1 MGSLIQRVPKH
12 GSRILTYPQ
21 LIFYII
27 TMITSTFCFFLRRVL
42 TYFETCHVSF
52 PQVFLMCSSSSS
64 RYLFLG
70 RRSMHPTGCHWTK
83 QIIFNRCECRFWMV
97 LMDLDNDVSSC
108 FFDILHCGK
117 LGISQT
123 YHSRM
128 VLTTQ
133 LWVYL
138 RFGRGHDGDSSLV
151 CTRICTVYIR
161 FYMN

>member
-1 MGSLIQRVPKH
+1 MIQRVPKH